1 MRYYLVSLGCPK
13 NTVDAEDMG
22 RLLDLAGHKPVSTPV
37 DADILLVNTC
47 GFIESARAESLQVL
61 RELAQNKLSGQ
72 RLIATGCLSQ
82 RDGAALA
89 QQVRGLDGILGTRRW
104 AEILSLVD
112 RIDKR
117 ARHRRNRKAI
127 YCIGDPPEPTATRAG
142 QDRAQVPRVAI
153 QGYSAYLKIAD
164 GCSAPCAFCAIPSIK
179 GPLRSRPIEDII
191 ADARYLAARG
201 TQEIMLIAQDTTS
214 YGRDRGQRDA
224 LPDLI
229 DALISAAPEVP
240 WIRLMYAYPQH
251 ISQRLIEIMAH
262 HPQICH
268 YLDLPLQHA
277 HPDTLRR
284 MRRPANVDRVHR
296 LIRDLRAAMPD
307 IALRTAFIVG
317 YPGETEAEFRALEE
331 FVEEVQFDKVG
342 VFIYSPEEGTAAYDL
357 AHPVP
362 VEIAEERY
370 DRLMRRQQAIS
381 LARNQAQVGRT
392 LDVLIEG
399 QGEVEYK
406 GVDQTL
412 PDAIETDSAT
422 ISIGRSYR
430 DAPEIDGL
438 ILIED
443 MIAPGQIVPV
453 HITGAMA
460 YDLMGEVL

>member
-1 MRYYLVSLGCPK
+1 MYWRS
-13 NTVDAEDMG
+13 
-22 RLLDLAGHKPVSTPV
+22 AGPNG
-37 DADILLVNTC
+37 D
-47 GFIESARAESLQVL
+47 
-61 RELAQNKLSGQ
+61 SG
-72 RLIATGCLSQ
+72 
-82 RDGAALA
+82 
-89 QQVRGLDGILGTRRW
+89 
-104 AEILSLVD
+104 
-112 RIDKR
+112 
-117 ARHRRNRKAI
+117 
-127 YCIGDPPEPTATRAG
+127 G
-142 QDRAQVPRVAI
+142 QDGDQAPRVAI
-153 QGYSAYLKIAD
+153 QGPSAYLKIAD

-179 GPLRSRPIEDII
+179 GPLHSRAIEDIL
-191 ADARYLAARG
+191 ADARYLAAHG

-229 DALISAAPEVP
+229 DALTLAAPEVP

-251 ISQRLIEIMAH
+251 ISQRLIETMAH

-342 VFIYSPEEGTAAYDL
+342 VFIYSPEQGTAAYDL
-357 AHPVP
+357 AHSVP
-362 VEIAEERY
+362 IEIAEERY
-370 DRLMRRQQAIS
+370 DHLMRRQQAIS

-399 QGEVEYK
+399 QGEVEYEDP
-406 GVDQTL
+406 DQTQ
-412 PDAIETDSAT
+412 PDAIEADSST

-438 ILIED
+438 ILIEES
-443 MIAPGQIVPV
+443 IARGQIVPV
-453 HITGAMA
+453 HITDAME
-460 YDLMGEVL
+460 YDLLGEVL